1 MHRINALLVAALF
14 TIGSGEKVMSQTFQT
29 IYTVPDP
36 GSRPVTGLVEL
47 PGGAFL
53 GTASQGG
60 LADFGT
66 IFEFTPGNAP
76 IRRANFTG
84 ENGYSPDGILVLG
97 TDGKYYGTTPA
108 GGKGDRG
115 VAYRVSA
122 TGVLEKLAD
131 FSTILSADPTYPTG
145 RLARG
150 ADGNFY
156 GTCSSYSQSSPG
168 SIYKLT
174 PANKLVI
181 VAKFDGT
188 NGRYPSDGLVS
199 LDDSTFL
206 GVATDGGTDDF
217 GVVYKVTTGGAI
229 TRLTDFTGPNG
240 KHPVGA
246 LVKGADGNFYGTTQT
261 GGASDAGTVFKVTPA
276 GVVTPVA
283 SFDPPNGHTPQGAMV
298 EISGTFYGMTKFGGA
313 NNEGVVFKV
322 TPGDNTPAI
331 SKIADLGE
339 TVGRNAWGG
348 LIVKNGM
355 LYGTTSYGGASDA
368 GTIIEVTTTG
378 TLTKVADMGSSNGKG
393 LAGGV
398 ISGPGGLLYGAATFD
413 GTKGAGTLFSL
424 STAGAFT
431 KLTDFDGKG
440 LGGAP
445 IKGLTLG
452 HDDKIYG
459 ISHGDHLFSAT
470 AAGVIENLGNFNSVA
485 GIHGANEIVQLDD
498 DSFYGTASGNSGNSG
513 NDKGSIYRYNPG
525 GSIESVY
532 RFTPPTNT
540 YTPPTGRLAE
550 GPDGALYG
558 VTRFG
563 GANNLGSVFRVTKGG
578 FFKTIASFS
587 SSTGSQPTGSLVL
600 GRDGNFYGLCNAGGT
615 YRNGTVFRVS
625 PQGKLSRIAAFTGF
639 NGAYPRGGLILG
651 PGGHFFGTTF
661 AGGGIGKVG
670 TVFKVTP
677 SGAITMLAAFDGQTN
692 GAYPLST
699 LCQGPDGNLY
709 GTTLS
714 TAFQLVFPPNT
725 PPVAQNETFT
735 LPMVRKNVLSN
746 DSDANK
752 DPLFIASA
760 TDGLHGT
767 VEFTED
773 GMMTYFPNPD
783 FDSDTVTTDSFTYT
797 ISDGRGG
804 TATGTVTVNVPDNL
818 LRAGAGV
825 YGGTLALNN
834 AAEGYWA
841 ITTNGVG
848 AFTGALYL
856 DGVKTSIKGIFG
868 SDGSFTKAVTRK
880 TPLAPLVINLQL
892 NTLDNSITGTVTA
905 GLNTYEVVLIR
916 KLPVYSAK
924 APTPRTG
931 KYTALISPAAVSPNI
946 PAGTGFGKMTVS
958 TKGAVVIV
966 GKLGDGE
973 PFAVGSFL
981 TSDEEVPIYAPA
993 YPKDKGYLAGLLAF
1007 GDQPDS
1013 EITGALSWKKPAR
1026 DTDLLYPL
1034 GFNTTALFRGTR
1046 YLGGSPVLPLAP
1058 VSPNAVL
1065 NFGLADTKSL
1075 NITTKNVVSVV
1086 VPVGDATKVKID
1098 AASGIFTGTYMD
1110 AGIRRAFGGVIFQGV
1125 DGARG
1130 QGFFLKA
1137 TSTDTVLLEPA
1148 D

>member
-1 MHRINALLVAALF
+1 MHRISALFVAALF
-14 TIGSGEKVMSQTFQT
+14 TVGSGEKVMSQTFQT

-36 GSRPVTGLVEL
+36 GSRATTGLVEL
-47 PGGAFL
+47 PSGAFL
-53 GTASQGG
+53 GTAAQGG
-60 LADFGT
+60 LADYGT
-66 IFEFTPGNAP
+66 IFEFTPGGAP

-84 ENGYSPDGILVLG
+84 ENGYSPDGVLVIG
-97 TDGKYYGTTPA
+97 ADGKYYGTTPA

-122 TGVLEKLAD
+122 TGVFEKLAD
-131 FSTILSADPTYPTG
+131 FSTILSADPTYPSG

-174 PANKLVI
+174 SANKLVVI
-181 VAKFDGT
+181 AKFDGA

-199 LDDSTFL
+199 LDDTTFL
-206 GVATDGGTDDF
+206 GVATDGGANDL
-217 GVVYKVTTGGAI
+217 GVVYKVTTGGTI
-229 TRLTDFTGPNG
+229 TKLTDFTGPNG

-246 LVKGADGNFYGTTQT
+246 LVKGTDGNFYGTTQT
-261 GGASDAGTVFKVTPA
+261 GGTSDAGTVFKVTPA

-283 SFDPPNGHTPQGAMV
+283 SFDLPNGHTPQGALV

-322 TPGDNTPAI
+322 TPGDASPAI

-339 TVGRNAWGG
+339 AVGRNALGG

-368 GTIIEVTTTG
+368 GTIIEVTTGG
-378 TLTKVADMGSSNGKG
+378 TLTKVADLGSAAGKA

-413 GTKGAGTLFSL
+413 GAKGAGTLFSL
-424 STAGAFT
+424 STAGAFA

-445 IKGLTLG
+445 INGLTLG

-459 ISHGDHLFSAT
+459 ISYGDHLFRST
-470 AAGVIENLGNFNSVA
+470 AAGVIENLGNFGSVA
-485 GIHGANEIVQLDD
+485 GIHDANEVIQLDD
-498 DSFYGTASGNSGNSG
+498 DSFYGSAAGNFG

-525 GSIESVY
+525 GAIERIY
-532 RFTPPTNT
+532 QFTPPPNT
-540 YTPPTGRLAE
+540 YTPPAGRLAE

-578 FFKTIASFS
+578 SFKTIASFS

-651 PGGHFFGTTF
+651 PGGNFFGTTF
-661 AGGGIGKVG
+661 AGGGIGKYG

-677 SGAITMLAAFDGQTN
+677 SGSITMLAAFDGQTN
-692 GAYPLST
+692 GAYPLAT
-699 LCQGPDGNLY
+699 LCLGPDGNLY
-709 GTTLS
+709 GTSLS
-714 TAFQLVFPPNT
+714 TAFKLVFPPNT

-746 DSDANK
+746 DSDADK
-752 DPLFIASA
+752 DPLTIISA

-767 VEFTED
+767 VEFTGD

-804 TATGTVTVNVPDNL
+804 TATATVTVNVPDDL
-818 LRAGAGV
+818 LRAGSGI
-825 YGGTLALNN
+825 YGGALARNN
-834 AAEGYWA
+834 SAEGYWVL
-841 ITTNGVG
+841 TTTGIG
-848 AFTGALYL
+848 AFTGSLYL

-868 SDGSFTKAVTRK
+868 FDGTFTKTVTRN
-880 TPLAPLVINLQL
+880 APLPPLIINLQL
-892 NTLDNSITGTVTA
+892 NTLDNSITGTVSA
-905 GLNTYEVVLIR
+905 GANTYDVVLLR
-916 KLPVYSAK
+916 NLPVYSSK
-924 APTPRTG
+924 TPTPRAG
-931 KYTALISPAAVSPNI
+931 KYTTLITPSGVGPNI

-958 TKGAVVIV
+958 PKGAVVIV

-981 TSDEEVPIYAPA
+981 TGEEEVPVYAPA
-993 YPKDKGYLAGLLAF
+993 YPKDKGYIAGLLNF
-1007 GDQPDS
+1007 GGQADS
-1013 EITGALSWKKPAR
+1013 EITGVLSWKKPAK

-1034 GFNTTALFRGTR
+1034 GFDTSALFRGAR
-1046 YLGGSPVLPLAP
+1046 YLGGNPVLPLELA
-1058 VSPNAVL
+1058 SPNATL
-1065 NFGLADTKSL
+1065 AFGMTAPKSL
-1075 NITTKNVVSVV
+1075 SITTKNVVSVV
-1086 VPVGDATKVKID
+1086 APVGDATKVKID
-1098 AASGIFTGTYMD
+1098 AASGIFTGTYLD
-1110 AGIRRAFGGVIFQGV
+1110 GGVRRPFSGAIFQGV
-1125 DGARG
+1125 DGPRG

-1137 TSTDTVLLEPA
+1137 TSTDTVVLEPTN
-1148 D
+1148 